1 MYRIESHLHT
11 KYISVCGWLEAEEL
25 AKRYHEAGYHA
36 LAVTDHYNVDTWLRL
51 GIDARQVRDVMP
63 QFTEG
68 FHRLEQGAACQA
80 LLLDNALADMD
91 TLTFCHRL
99 QQLDPGCRPALLL
112 ALTCDVRELDSL
124 FRPENGVRP
133 CAPRLS
139 SLSSL
144 LLDLKSLLASSPR
157 PNAGS
162 VNRLLASWGA
172 PSQMVGVVYLRES
185 VCLALQYDS
194 HFAIRKDIL
203 QEVGDWH
210 TITDEAVDSGI
221 RRLIDALDRKKAPA
235 WLSFRQRH
243 HLPQGSKLTT
253 GTFIYE
259 VRDELLSPPPAPNA
273 PSEGEPQPDER
284 EPQPA
289 ACV

>member
-1 MYRIESHLHT
+1 MASGPAPAAAAPWASRAASGPRPT
-11 KYISVCGWLEAEEL
+11 
-25 AKRYHEAGYHA
+25 AG
-36 LAVTDHYNVDTWLRL
+36 AVT
-51 GIDARQVRDVMP
+51 
-63 QFTEG
+63 
-68 FHRLEQGAACQA
+68 
-80 LLLDNALADMD
+80 
-91 TLTFCHRL
+91 
-99 QQLDPGCRPALLL
+99 
-112 ALTCDVRELDSL
+112 
-124 FRPENGVRP
+124 
-133 CAPRLS
+133 
-139 SLSSL
+139 
-144 LLDLKSLLASSPR
+144 
-157 PNAGS
+157 
-162 VNRLLASWGA
+162 RLLASWGA

>member
-1 MYRIESHLHT
+1 MNDASYSGRPWVAIASYDPRFFRICEH
-11 KYISVCGWLEAEEL
+11 YL
-25 AKRYHEAGYHA
+25 ACLDGS
-36 LAVTDHYNVDTWLRL
+36 
-51 GIDARQVRDVMP
+51 GIRC
-63 QFTEG
+63 E
-68 FHRLEQGAACQA
+68 
-80 LLLDNALADMD
+80 
-91 TLTFCHRL
+91 TF
-99 QQLDPGCRPALLL
+99 QSGQELL

-124 FRPENGVRP
+124 YRPENGVRP

>member
-1 MYRIESHLHT
+1 MNDASYSGRPWVAIASYDPRFFRICEHYLACLDGGAIRCETFQS
-11 KYISVCGWLEAEEL
+11 GQEL
-25 AKRYHEAGYHA
+25 
-36 LAVTDHYNVDTWLRL
+36 LA
-51 GIDARQVRDVMP
+51 
-63 QFTEG
+63 
-68 FHRLEQGAACQA
+68 RLEQGAACQA

-99 QQLDPGCRPALLL
+99 QQLDPGRRPALLL